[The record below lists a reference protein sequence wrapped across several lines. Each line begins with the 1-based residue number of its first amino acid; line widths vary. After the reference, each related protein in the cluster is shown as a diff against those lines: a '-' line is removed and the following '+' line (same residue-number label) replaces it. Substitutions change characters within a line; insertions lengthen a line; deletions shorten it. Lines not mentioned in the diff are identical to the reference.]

1 MKLRLEILLLISLFL
16 VVIIPLGIY
25 STILEDNNITQNNTT
40 ILNVPDTKQSNNY
53 TSGAAALQAVLTYY
67 GTDTFLDTLVNMT
80 NTTENGTPPEGIAQA
95 AQDFGFT
102 ADLKENMTLKELQE
116 NINQGIPT
124 IVLCQAWGDNTTGN
138 WTNHTGDGHYLVVIG
153 MDEENIYVEDPAILG
168 SKGYIPIQEFL
179 DRWHEQYLIN
189 ETGNGTGN
197 NTNNNTG
204 NNTTVT
210 TTNTVNH
217 LGIVITG
224 GQAVNFPPFIKIG

>member
-40 ILNVPDTKQSNNY
+40 ILNVPDTKQPNNS

-95 AQDFGFT
+95 ARDSGFT
-102 ADLKENMTLKELQE
+102 AEVKENMALKELQE

-124 IVLCQAWGDNTTGN
+124 IVLCQAWGDNATGN

-168 SKGYIPIQEFL
+168 SRGYIPLHEFL

-189 ETGNGTGN
+189 ETE
-197 NTNNNTG
+197 NNTG
-204 NNTTVT
+204 NDTTIT
-210 TTNTVNH
+210 TVNH

-224 GQAVNFPPFIKIG
+224 GQAVNFPPFIRIG